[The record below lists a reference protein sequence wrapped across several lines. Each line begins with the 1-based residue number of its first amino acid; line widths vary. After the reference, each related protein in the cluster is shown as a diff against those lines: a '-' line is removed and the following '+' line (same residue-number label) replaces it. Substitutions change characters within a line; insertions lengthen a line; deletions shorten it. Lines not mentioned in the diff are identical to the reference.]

1 LIADSFY
8 KTKDNDNVTSFIR
21 VIVRQRAAVIL
32 FALILL
38 AAGGFTATRLQEE
51 LLPNVSFNTVTVV
64 TADPGASPNTV
75 LKDVTKPIEVAVA
88 GVPGIN
94 TLASTSARNASVV
107 TVQFN
112 YGTDINQAESK
123 ISTAVAG
130 LPFPTG
136 VLAPKVS
143 TVDFSAFPILY
154 LGVNNTNGKAS
165 LQDTYTLVN
174 TQVKPQLE
182 QISGVAAADVG
193 GGANPRVTVTLNPT
207 LMAKYGV
214 TPAQVNQVLQANN
227 VGIPGGNV
235 TNNGVTEPV
244 VTNGALTTL
253 TAIRDLPI
261 TVLATSGAGG
271 ASGQGG
277 SGSYTGGQ
285 SGASNSARGGYASSA
300 GASASSTT
308 RSGQTGSTSAA
319 GRAGAGATVQPRVVY
334 LRDVATVSEGAGDV
348 NVLGNT
354 PGQIAGIVRFNGK
367 PAISITI
374 RKNSDANIVKVADA
388 VQAKITSLEKQ
399 YPQLQISTL
408 YDSSTGIVDSVNGL
422 VRDGLFGALFA
433 ILVIFLF
440 LRTVRTTLVTA
451 VSIPL
456 SIFTALLI
464 LGWQG
469 ITLNIMTISAVAV
482 AIGRVVDDAIVVL
495 ENIYRHVQEGEERFE
510 AVVNGTREVGRAI
523 IGSTVT
529 TIAVFLPIGFVGG
542 IIGQFFQPFAFTVA
556 FALAASLLVALTVI
570 PALGSLFITRKVR
583 VERETVIQRVYTPI
597 LTWALGSSVHT
608 SNYYGRRSKIVLS
621 HRWLTLG
628 IAFLLFVGSL
638 GLAVRIP
645 KGFLPP
651 SNANLAQVS
660 VALPAGASLG
670 RTTAVVARVEQN
682 VLTKAKQPGLKE
694 YESIIGYDSA
704 GALRAGTGSAD
715 NAATMLVVYNSNVDM
730 TQAIK
735 RLSNSLAPY
744 NTGGTSIK
752 GAAVQNGP
760 PTNVDVQVTGANQA
774 EVTTA
779 TQQVLTSLKRVK
791 GLTDLQ
797 SNLQARQP
805 QLQITVNARNAF
817 LHGLTPATAAL
828 AIRGALTGQTAT
840 TVRLQGQNQ
849 DADIYVQVNLNA
861 VNTAAKI
868 KSLTIG
874 TPPVAVG
881 QIASVTSTF
890 GPVSIARQGQ
900 QNIGDVTAGVDP
912 SASSGTVTSNVAKAI
927 KPLTATWAKS
937 NITVG
942 QAGVGQQ
949 LIDGFI
955 NMGIAMLVA
964 IGLVYLI
971 MVVLFRSL
979 LIPFVILF
987 SLPLAVIGAL
997 VGLAVTGKT
1006 LDLSALIGMLM
1017 LIGIVVTNAIVLLD
1031 LVQHKVEAGEEL
1043 HQALIEGGR
1052 TRVRPILMTATATIL
1067 ALVPLAAQTQSSGL
1081 IAGNLAT
1088 VVIGGLLTSTLL
1100 TLVVVPVIYS
1110 LFSGLRRRVTGG
1122 GVTARAPF
1130 VERAGQRGGLSPER
1144 VAFTTES

>member
-1 LIADSFY
+1 M
-8 KTKDNDNVTSFIR
+8 TSFIR

-94 TLASTSARNASVV
+94 TLASTSAQNASVV

-193 GGANPRVTVTLNPT
+193 GGANPRVTVTLSPT

-285 SGASNSARGGYASSA
+285 SG
-300 GASASSTT
+300 ASSTT

-388 VQAKITSLEKQ
+388 VQAKVHDLEKQ

-583 VERETVIQRVYTPI
+583 VERETVIQRVYTPV
-597 LTWALGSSVHT
+597 LTWALA
-608 SNYYGRRSKIVLS
+608 
-621 HRWLTLG
+621 HRAITVGVALV
-628 IAFLLFVGSL
+628 LFVGSL

-704 GALRAGTGSAD
+704 GAQRAGTGSAD

-744 NTGGTSIK
+744 NTGGVSIK

-779 TQQVLTSLKRVK
+779 TQQVLTSLARVK

-849 DADIYVQVNLNA
+849 DADIYVQVDPNA

-881 QIASVTSTF
+881 QIASVTPTF

-912 SASSGTVTSNVAKAI
+912 AASSGTVTSNVAKAI

-1067 ALVPLAAQTQSSGL
+1067 ALVPLAVQTQSSGL

-1122 GVTARAPF
+1122 GAMASAPY
-1130 VERAGQRGGLSPER
+1130 VERAATVRGARTPER

>member
-1 LIADSFY
+1 M
-8 KTKDNDNVTSFIR
+8 TSFIR

-75 LKDVTKPIEVAVA
+75 LKDVTKPVEVAVA

-123 ISTAVAG
+123 ISTAVSG

-154 LGVNNTNGKAS
+154 LGVNNTNGNAS

-193 GGANPRVTVTLNPT
+193 GGANPRVTVTLSPT

-214 TPAQVNQVLQANN
+214 TPAQVSQVLQANN

-244 VTNGALTTL
+244 VTNGTLDTL

-261 TVLATSGAGG
+261 TVLATSGVGG
-271 ASGQGG
+271 ASSQ
-277 SGSYTGGQ
+277 SGASGYTGGQ
-285 SGASNSARGGYASSA
+285 SGASGSARGGYAGSGSGTG
-300 GASASSTT
+300 GASAGSSGGVSGAA
-308 RSGQTGSTSAA
+308 RSGQTGSTSATS
-319 GRAGAGATVQPRVVY
+319 GYSSRAGAAGQPRVVY
-334 LRDVATVSEGAGDV
+334 LRDVAMVSEGAGDV

-374 RKNSDANIVKVADA
+374 RKNSDANIVKVADG

-399 YPQLQISTL
+399 YPQLHISTL
-408 YDSSTGIVDSVNGL
+408 FDSSTGIVDSVSGL

-495 ENIYRHVQEGEERFE
+495 ENIYRHVQEGEERV
-510 AVVNGTREVGRAI
+510 AATINGTREVGRAI

-583 VERETVIQRVYTPI
+583 VERETVIQRVYTPV

-608 SNYYGRRSKIVLS
+608 SNYYGRRSRIVLS
-621 HRWLTLG
+621 HRWLTLVV
-628 IAFLLFVGSL
+628 AFLLFVGSL
-638 GLAVRIP
+638 GLAIRIP

-670 RTTAVVARVEQN
+670 RTTAVVARVERD
-682 VLTKAKQPGLKE
+682 VLKTKQPGLKE

-704 GALRAGTGSAD
+704 GAQRSGSGSAD
-715 NAATMLVVYNSNVDM
+715 NVATMLVVYNSNVDM
-730 TQAIK
+730 TKAIK
-735 RLSNSLAPY
+735 RLNSDLAPY

-760 PTNVDVQVTGANQA
+760 PTNVDVQVTGSNQS

-779 TQQVLTSLKRVK
+779 TQQVLSSLAGVK

-805 QLQITVNARNAF
+805 QLEITVDARKAF

-840 TVRLQGQNQ
+840 TVRLHNQSQ
-849 DADIYVQVNLNA
+849 DADIYVQVDPNA
-861 VNTAAKI
+861 TNTAAKI
-868 KSLTIG
+868 QNLTIG

-881 QIASVTSTF
+881 QIASVTPTF

-912 SASSGTVTSNVAKAI
+912 AASSGTVTGNVSKAI
-927 KPLTATWAKS
+927 KPLTARWAKS
-937 NITVG
+937 DITVG

-1067 ALVPLAAQTQSSGL
+1067 ALVPLAVQTQSSGL

-1110 LFSGLRRRVTGG
+1110 LFMGLRGRVTGG
-1122 GVTARAPF
+1122 GARANAPV
-1130 VERAGQRGGLSPER
+1130 VERAATIRGARTPER

>member
-1 LIADSFY
+1 M
-8 KTKDNDNVTSFIR
+8 TSFIR
-21 VIVRQRAAVIL
+21 VIVRQRVAVIL
-32 FALILL
+32 CALIVL

-75 LKDVTKPIEVAVA
+75 LKDVTKPVEVAVA

-143 TVDFSAFPILY
+143 TVDLSAFPILY

-165 LQDTYTLVN
+165 LQDTYTLIN

-285 SGASNSARGGYASSA
+285 SGASNSARGGYVGSGSGASSA
-300 GASASSTT
+300 GAGASSAT
-308 RSGQTGSTSAA
+308 RSGQTGSTSAVGHA
-319 GRAGAGATVQPRVVY
+319 GSTGQPRVIY

-374 RKNSDANIVKVADA
+374 RKNSDANIVKVAEG
-388 VQAKITSLEKQ
+388 VQAKVHDLEKQ
-399 YPQLQISTL
+399 YPRLQISTL
-408 YDSSTGIVDSVNGL
+408 FDSSTGIVDSVSGL

-495 ENIYRHVQEGEERFE
+495 ENIYRHVQEGEERI
-510 AVVNGTREVGRAI
+510 AATINGTREVGRAI

-556 FALAASLLVALTVI
+556 FALAASLLVALSVI
-570 PALGSLFITRKVR
+570 PALGSLFVTRKVR

-597 LTWALGSSVHT
+597 LTWALA
-608 SNYYGRRSKIVLS
+608 
-621 HRWLTLG
+621 HRAATVVVALV
-628 IAFLLFVGSL
+628 LFVGSL

-645 KGFLPP
+645 KGFLPA

-670 RTTAVVARVEQN
+670 RTTDVVARVERD
-682 VLTKAKQPGLKE
+682 VISRQPGIKNW
-694 YESIIGYDSA
+694 ESIIGYDSA
-704 GALRAGTGSAD
+704 GAQRSGTGSAD
-715 NAATMLVVYNSNVDM
+715 NAATMLVVYTSNTDM
-730 TQAIK
+730 TKAVK
-735 RLSNSLAPY
+735 RLGADLAPY
-744 NTGGTSIK
+744 NTDSTSIK

-760 PTNVDVQVTGANQA
+760 PTNVDVQVTGANQS

-779 TQQVLTSLKRVK
+779 TQQVLTSLARVK

-805 QLQITVNARNAF
+805 QLQITVNAHNAF

-840 TVRLQGQNQ
+840 TVRLHDQSQ
-849 DADIYVQVNLNA
+849 DADIYVQVDPNA

-881 QIASVTSTF
+881 QIASVIPTF

-912 SASSGTVTSNVAKAI
+912 SASSGTVTGNVSKAI
-927 KPLTATWAKS
+927 KPLTARWAKS

-949 LIDGFI
+949 LINGFI

-997 VGLAVTGKT
+997 AGLAVTHKT
-1006 LDLSALIGMLM
+1006 LDLSALIGLLM

-1031 LVQHKVEAGEEL
+1031 LVQHKMEAGAEL

-1110 LFSGLRRRVTGG
+1110 LFTGLRRRVTGG
-1122 GVTARAPF
+1122 GAMATEPTTVRAS
-1130 VERAGQRGGLSPER
+1130 GQRGGRTPER
-1144 VAFTTES
+1144 VAFIVES

>member
-1 LIADSFY
+1 M
-8 KTKDNDNVTSFIR
+8 TSFIR

-75 LKDVTKPIEVAVA
+75 LKDVTKPVEVAVA

-154 LGVNNTNGKAS
+154 LGVNNTDGKAS

-244 VTNGALTTL
+244 VTNGTLDTL

-261 TVLATSGAGG
+261 TVLATSGVGG
-271 ASGQGG
+271 AS
-277 SGSYTGGQ
+277 SQ
-285 SGASNSARGGYASSA
+285 SGASGYTGSQSGASGSARGGYAGNGSGVSSA
-300 GASASSTT
+300 STGASGGSSAST
-308 RSGQTGSTSAA
+308 RSGQTGSTSATS
-319 GRAGAGATVQPRVVY
+319 GYSSRAGAVSQPRVVY
-334 LRDVATVSEGAGDV
+334 LRDVATVSEGAGNV

-367 PAISITI
+367 PAISI
-374 RKNSDANIVKVADA
+374 RKNSDANIVKVADG

-399 YPQLQISTL
+399 YPQIHISTL
-408 YDSSTGIVDSVNGL
+408 FDSSTGIVDSVSGL

-495 ENIYRHVQEGEERFE
+495 ENIYRHVQEGEERI
-510 AVVNGTREVGRAI
+510 AATINGTREVGRAI

-583 VERETVIQRVYTPI
+583 VERETVIQRVYTPV
-597 LTWALGSSVHT
+597 LTWALA
-608 SNYYGRRSKIVLS
+608 
-621 HRWLTLG
+621 HRAITVVVALV
-628 IAFLLFVGSL
+628 LFVGSL
-638 GLAVRIP
+638 GLAAGIP

-670 RTTAVVARVEQN
+670 RTTAVVARVERD
-682 VLTKAKQPGLKE
+682 VLKAKQPGLKE

-704 GALRAGTGSAD
+704 GAQRSGSGSAD

-730 TQAIK
+730 TKAIK
-735 RLSNSLAPY
+735 RLNSDLAPY

-760 PTNVDVQVTGANQA
+760 PTNVDVQVTGSNQS

-779 TQQVLTSLKRVK
+779 TQQVLSSLAGVK

-805 QLQITVNARNAF
+805 QLEITVDARKAF

-840 TVRLQGQNQ
+840 TVRLHNQSQ
-849 DADIYVQVNLNA
+849 DADIYVQVDPNA
-861 VNTAAKI
+861 TNTAAKI
-868 KSLTIG
+868 QNLTIG

-881 QIASVTSTF
+881 QIASVTPTF

-912 SASSGTVTSNVAKAI
+912 AASSGTVTGNVSKAI
-927 KPLTATWAKS
+927 KPLTARWAKS
-937 NITVG
+937 DITVG

-1031 LVQHKVEAGEEL
+1031 LVQHKLEAGAEL

-1067 ALVPLAAQTQSSGL
+1067 ALVPLAIQNQSSGL

-1110 LFSGLRRRVTGG
+1110 LFMGLRGRVTGG
-1122 GVTARAPF
+1122 GALAFEPAAVRAS
-1130 VERAGQRGGLSPER
+1130 GQRGSLTPDR
-1144 VAFTTES
+1144 VAFTMES

>member
-1 LIADSFY
+1 MASI
-8 KTKDNDNVTSFIR
+8 IR

-75 LKDVTKPIEVAVA
+75 LKDVTKPVEVAVA

-123 ISTAVAG
+123 ISTAVSG

-154 LGVNNTNGKAS
+154 LGVNNTSGNAS

-193 GGANPRVTVTLNPT
+193 GGANPRVTVTLSPT

-214 TPAQVNQVLQANN
+214 TPAQVSQVLQANN

-244 VTNGALTTL
+244 VTNGMLDTL

-261 TVLATSGAGG
+261 TVLATSGVGG
-271 ASGQGG
+271 AS
-277 SGSYTGGQ
+277 SQ
-285 SGASNSARGGYASSA
+285 SGASGYTGSQSGASGSARGGYAGSGSGTG
-300 GASASSTT
+300 GASAGSSGGVSGAA
-308 RSGQTGSTSAA
+308 RSGQTGSTSATR
-319 GRAGAGATVQPRVVY
+319 GYSSRAGAAGQPRVVY
-334 LRDVATVSEGAGDV
+334 LRDVAMVSEGAGDV

-374 RKNSDANIVKVADA
+374 RKNSDANIVKVADG

-399 YPQLQISTL
+399 YPQIHISTL
-408 YDSSTGIVDSVNGL
+408 FDSSTGIVDSVSGL

-495 ENIYRHVQEGEERFE
+495 ENIYRHVQEGEERI
-510 AVVNGTREVGRAI
+510 AATINGTREVGRAI

-570 PALGSLFITRKVR
+570 PALGSLFITRKAR

-608 SNYYGRRSKIVLS
+608 SNYYGRRSRIVLS
-621 HRWLTLG
+621 HRWLTLVV
-628 IAFLLFVGSL
+628 AFLLFVGSL
-638 GLAVRIP
+638 GLAIRIP

-660 VALPAGASLG
+660 VALPAGSSLG
-670 RTTAVVARVEQN
+670 RTTDVVARVEQN

-704 GALRAGTGSAD
+704 GAQRSGSGSAD
-715 NAATMLVVYNSNVDM
+715 NAATMLVVYTSNTDM
-730 TQAIK
+730 TQAVK
-735 RLSNSLAPY
+735 RLGADLAPF

-760 PTNVDVQVTGANQA
+760 PTNVDVQVTGANQS

-779 TQQVLTSLKRVK
+779 TQQVLTSLAGVK

-805 QLQITVNARNAF
+805 QLQITVDARKAF

-840 TVRLQGQNQ
+840 TVRLHDQSQ
-849 DADIYVQVNLNA
+849 DADIYVQVDPNA
-861 VNTAAKI
+861 TNTAAKI

-881 QIASVTSTF
+881 QIASVTPTF

-912 SASSGTVTSNVAKAI
+912 AASSGTVTGNVSKAI
-927 KPLTATWAKS
+927 KPLTARWAKS
-937 NITVG
+937 DITVG

-1031 LVQHKVEAGEEL
+1031 LVQHKLEAGAEL

-1067 ALVPLAAQTQSSGL
+1067 ALVPLAIQNQSSGL

-1110 LFSGLRRRVTGG
+1110 LFTGLRRRVTGG
-1122 GVTARAPF
+1122 GVTTTEPSAVRAS
-1130 VERAGQRGGLSPER
+1130 GQRGGLSPER

>member
-1 LIADSFY
+1 M
-8 KTKDNDNVTSFIR
+8 TSFIR

-94 TLASTSARNASVV
+94 TLASTSAQNASVV

-193 GGANPRVTVTLNPT
+193 GGANPRVTVTLSPT
-207 LMAKYGV
+207 LMVKYGV

-244 VTNGALTTL
+244 VTNGTIDTL

-261 TVLATSGAGG
+261 TVLAASGASG

-348 NVLGNT
+348 NVPGNT

-399 YPQLQISTL
+399 YPQLQTSTL

-583 VERETVIQRVYTPI
+583 VERETVIQRVYTPV
-597 LTWALGSSVHT
+597 LTWALA
-608 SNYYGRRSKIVLS
+608 
-621 HRWLTLG
+621 HRAITVGVALV
-628 IAFLLFVGSL
+628 LFVGSL

-704 GALRAGTGSAD
+704 GAQRAGTGSAD

-744 NTGGTSIK
+744 NTGGVSIK

-779 TQQVLTSLKRVK
+779 TQQVLTSLARVK

-849 DADIYVQVNLNA
+849 DADIYVQVDPNA

-881 QIASVTSTF
+881 QIASVTPTF

-912 SASSGTVTSNVAKAI
+912 AASSGTVTSNVAKAI

-1031 LVQHKVEAGEEL
+1031 LVQHKLEAGEEL

-1067 ALVPLAAQTQSSGL
+1067 ALVPLAVQTQSSGL

-1122 GVTARAPF
+1122 GVTTNAPF
-1130 VERAGQRGGLSPER
+1130 VERAATVRGARTPER

>member
-1 LIADSFY
+1 M
-8 KTKDNDNVTSFIR
+8 TSFIR
-21 VIVRQRAAVIL
+21 VIVRQRGAVIL

-75 LKDVTKPIEVAVA
+75 LKDVTKPVEVAVA

-193 GGANPRVTVTLNPT
+193 GGANPRVTVTLSPT

-285 SGASNSARGGYASSA
+285 SG
-300 GASASSTT
+300 ASSTT

-388 VQAKITSLEKQ
+388 VQAKVHDLEKQ

-583 VERETVIQRVYTPI
+583 VERETVIQRVYTPV
-597 LTWALGSSVHT
+597 LTWALA
-608 SNYYGRRSKIVLS
+608 
-621 HRWLTLG
+621 HRAITVGVALV
-628 IAFLLFVGSL
+628 LFVGSL

-704 GALRAGTGSAD
+704 GAQRAGTGSAD

-744 NTGGTSIK
+744 NTGGVSIK

-779 TQQVLTSLKRVK
+779 TQQVLTSLARVK

-849 DADIYVQVNLNA
+849 DADIYVQVDPNA

-881 QIASVTSTF
+881 QIASVTPTF

-912 SASSGTVTSNVAKAI
+912 AASSGTVTSNVAKAI

-1067 ALVPLAAQTQSSGL
+1067 ALVPLAVQTQSSGL

-1122 GVTARAPF
+1122 GAMASAPY
-1130 VERAGQRGGLSPER
+1130 VERAATVRGARTPER

>member
-1 LIADSFY
+1 M
-8 KTKDNDNVTSFIR
+8 TSFIR

-75 LKDVTKPIEVAVA
+75 LKDVTKPVEVAVA

-154 LGVNNTNGKAS
+154 LGVNNTDGKAS

-244 VTNGALTTL
+244 VTNGTLDTL

-261 TVLATSGAGG
+261 TVLATSGVGG
-271 ASGQGG
+271 AS
-277 SGSYTGGQ
+277 SQ
-285 SGASNSARGGYASSA
+285 SGASGYTGSQSGASGSARGGYAGNGSGVSSA
-300 GASASSTT
+300 STGASGGSSAST
-308 RSGQTGSTSAA
+308 RSGQTGSTSATS
-319 GRAGAGATVQPRVVY
+319 GYSSRAGAVSQPRVVY
-334 LRDVATVSEGAGDV
+334 LRDVATVSEGAGNV

-374 RKNSDANIVKVADA
+374 RKNSDANIVKVADG

-399 YPQLQISTL
+399 YPQIHISTL
-408 YDSSTGIVDSVNGL
+408 FDSSTGIVDSVSGL

-495 ENIYRHVQEGEERFE
+495 ENIYRHVQEGEERV
-510 AVVNGTREVGRAI
+510 AATINGTREVGRAI

-583 VERETVIQRVYTPI
+583 VERETVIQRVYTPV

-608 SNYYGRRSKIVLS
+608 SNYYGRRSRIVLS
-621 HRWLTLG
+621 HRWLTLVV
-628 IAFLLFVGSL
+628 AFLLFVGSL
-638 GLAVRIP
+638 GLAIRIP

-670 RTTAVVARVEQN
+670 RTTAVVARVERD
-682 VLTKAKQPGLKE
+682 VLKTKQPGLKE

-704 GALRAGTGSAD
+704 GAQRSGSGSAD
-715 NAATMLVVYNSNVDM
+715 NVATMLVVYNSNVDM
-730 TQAIK
+730 TKAIK
-735 RLSNSLAPY
+735 RLNSDLAPY

-760 PTNVDVQVTGANQA
+760 PTNVDVQVTGSNQS

-779 TQQVLTSLKRVK
+779 TQQVLSSLAGVK

-805 QLQITVNARNAF
+805 QLEITVDARKAF

-840 TVRLQGQNQ
+840 TVRLHNQSQ
-849 DADIYVQVNLNA
+849 DADIYVQVDPNA
-861 VNTAAKI
+861 TNTAAKI
-868 KSLTIG
+868 QNLTIG

-881 QIASVTSTF
+881 QIASVTPTF

-912 SASSGTVTSNVAKAI
+912 AASSGTVTGNVSKAI
-927 KPLTATWAKS
+927 KPLTARWAKS
-937 NITVG
+937 DITVG

-1067 ALVPLAAQTQSSGL
+1067 ALVPLAVQTQSSGL

-1110 LFSGLRRRVTGG
+1110 LFMGLRGRVTGG
-1122 GVTARAPF
+1122 GARANAPV
-1130 VERAGQRGGLSPER
+1130 VERAATIRGARTPER

>member
-1 LIADSFY
+1 M
-8 KTKDNDNVTSFIR
+8 TSFIR

-75 LKDVTKPIEVAVA
+75 LKDVTKPVEVAVA

-123 ISTAVAG
+123 ISTAVSG

-193 GGANPRVTVTLNPT
+193 GGANPRVTVTLSPT

-214 TPAQVNQVLQANN
+214 TPAQVSQVLQANN

-244 VTNGALTTL
+244 VTNGSLDTL

-261 TVLATSGAGG
+261 TVLAASGVGGTSSQSG
-271 ASGQGG
+271 ASG
-277 SGSYTGGQ
+277 YTGGQ
-285 SGASNSARGGYASSA
+285 SDASGSARGGYAGSGSGTG
-300 GASASSTT
+300 GASAGSSGGVSGAA
-308 RSGQTGSTSAA
+308 RSGQTGSTSATR
-319 GRAGAGATVQPRVVY
+319 GYSSRAGAAGQPRVVY

-374 RKNSDANIVKVADA
+374 RKNSDANIVKVADG

-399 YPQLQISTL
+399 YPQIHISTL
-408 YDSSTGIVDSVNGL
+408 FDSSTGIVDSVSGL

-495 ENIYRHVQEGEERFE
+495 ENIYRHVQEGEERV
-510 AVVNGTREVGRAI
+510 AATINGTREVGRAI

-529 TIAVFLPIGFVGG
+529 TIAVFLPIGFVSG
-542 IIGQFFQPFAFTVA
+542 IIGQFFQPFACTVA

-608 SNYYGRRSKIVLS
+608 SNYYGRRSRIVLS
-621 HRWLTLG
+621 HRWLTLV

-638 GLAVRIP
+638 GLAAGIP

-670 RTTAVVARVEQN
+670 RTTDVVARVERD
-682 VLTKAKQPGLKE
+682 VLKTKQPGLKE

-704 GALRAGTGSAD
+704 GAQRSGSGSAD

-730 TQAIK
+730 TKAIK
-735 RLSNSLAPY
+735 RLNSDLAPY

-760 PTNVDVQVTGANQA
+760 PTNVDVQVTGSNQS

-779 TQQVLTSLKRVK
+779 TQQVLSSLAGVK

-805 QLQITVNARNAF
+805 QLEITVDARKAF

-840 TVRLQGQNQ
+840 TVRLHNQSQ
-849 DADIYVQVNLNA
+849 DADIYVQVDPNA
-861 VNTAAKI
+861 TNTAAKI

-881 QIASVTSTF
+881 QIASVTPTF

-912 SASSGTVTSNVAKAI
+912 AASSGTVTSNVAKAI

-1067 ALVPLAAQTQSSGL
+1067 ALVPLAVQTQSSGL

-1110 LFSGLRRRVTGG
+1110 LFTGLRRRVTGG
-1122 GVTARAPF
+1122 GVTANAPV
-1130 VERAGQRGGLSPER
+1130 VERATTCGSLSSDR

>member
-1 LIADSFY
+1 M
-8 KTKDNDNVTSFIR
+8 TSFIR
-21 VIVRQRAAVIL
+21 VIVRQRGAVIL

-75 LKDVTKPIEVAVA
+75 LKDVTKPVEVAVA

-253 TAIRDLPI
+253 TAIRNLPI
-261 TVLATSGAGG
+261 TVLATSG

-277 SGSYTGGQ
+277 SGSYTSGQ
-285 SGASNSARGGYASSA
+285 SGASNSTRGGYAGSGSGVSSA
-300 GASASSTT
+300 GASSAT

-319 GRAGAGATVQPRVVY
+319 GRTGATVQPRVVY

-388 VQAKITSLEKQ
+388 VQAKVHDLEKQ

-408 YDSSTGIVDSVNGL
+408 YDSSTGIVDSVSGL

-495 ENIYRHVQEGEERFE
+495 ENIYRHVQEGEDRFD

-597 LTWALGSSVHT
+597 LTWALAHRAIT
-608 SNYYGRRSKIVLS
+608 IVVALV
-621 HRWLTLG
+621 
-628 IAFLLFVGSL
+628 LFVGSL
-638 GLAVRIP
+638 GLAAGIP

-670 RTTAVVARVEQN
+670 RTTAVVARVEQS

-704 GALRAGTGSAD
+704 GAQRAGTGSAD

-744 NTGGTSIK
+744 NTGGVSIK

-779 TQQVLTSLKRVK
+779 TQQVLTSLERVK

-849 DADIYVQVNLNA
+849 DADIYVQVDPNA

-881 QIASVTSTF
+881 QIASVTPTF

-912 SASSGTVTSNVAKAI
+912 AASSGTVTSNVAKAI
-927 KPLTATWAKS
+927 KPLTATWSKS

-1031 LVQHKVEAGEEL
+1031 LVQHKVEAGAEL

-1110 LFSGLRRRVTGG
+1110 LFMGLRRRVTGG
-1122 GVTARAPF
+1122 AMASAPF
-1130 VERAGQRGGLSPER
+1130 VARATTTRGGLSSDR
-1144 VAFTTES
+1144 VAFTRES

>member
-1 LIADSFY
+1 
-8 KTKDNDNVTSFIR
+8 VTSFIR

-75 LKDVTKPIEVAVA
+75 LKDVTKPVEVAVA

-253 TAIRDLPI
+253 TAIRNLPI
-261 TVLATSGAGG
+261 TVLATSGASG

-285 SGASNSARGGYASSA
+285 SGASNSTRGGYAGSGSGASSA
-300 GASASSTT
+300 GASSAT

-319 GRAGAGATVQPRVVY
+319 GRTGATVQPRVVY
-334 LRDVATVSEGAGDV
+334 LRDVATVSEGAGDIT
-348 NVLGNT
+348 VLGNT

-388 VQAKITSLEKQ
+388 VQAKVHDLEKQ

-495 ENIYRHVQEGEERFE
+495 ENIYRHVQEGEERFD

-597 LTWALGSSVHT
+597 LTWALAHRAIT
-608 SNYYGRRSKIVLS
+608 IVVALV
-621 HRWLTLG
+621 
-628 IAFLLFVGSL
+628 LFVGSL
-638 GLAVRIP
+638 GLAAGIP

-670 RTTAVVARVEQN
+670 RTTDVVARVEQN
-682 VLTKAKQPGLKE
+682 VLKVKQPGLKE

-704 GALRAGTGSAD
+704 GAQRSGSGSAD

-730 TQAIK
+730 TKAIK
-735 RLSNSLAPY
+735 RLNSDLAPY

-779 TQQVLTSLKRVK
+779 TQQVLTSLERVK

-849 DADIYVQVNLNA
+849 DADIYVQVDPNA

-881 QIASVTSTF
+881 QIASVTPTF

-912 SASSGTVTSNVAKAI
+912 AASSGTVTSNVAKAI

-1067 ALVPLAAQTQSSGL
+1067 ALVPLAVQTQSSGL

-1110 LFSGLRRRVTGG
+1110 LFTGLRRRVTGG
-1122 GVTARAPF
+1122 VTATEPSAVR
-1130 VERAGQRGGLSPER
+1130 VTGQRGGRSPER

>member
-1 LIADSFY
+1 
-8 KTKDNDNVTSFIR
+8 VTSFIR
-21 VIVRQRAAVIL
+21 VIVRQRVAVIL
-32 FALILL
+32 CALIVL

-75 LKDVTKPIEVAVA
+75 LKDVTKPVEVAVA

-143 TVDFSAFPILY
+143 TVDLSAFPILY

-165 LQDTYTLVN
+165 LQDTYTLIN

-285 SGASNSARGGYASSA
+285 SGASNSARGGYVGSGSGASSA
-300 GASASSTT
+300 GAGASSAT
-308 RSGQTGSTSAA
+308 RSGQTGSTSAVGHA
-319 GRAGAGATVQPRVVY
+319 GSTGQPRVIY

-374 RKNSDANIVKVADA
+374 RKNSDANIVKVAEG
-388 VQAKITSLEKQ
+388 VQAKVHDLEKQ
-399 YPQLQISTL
+399 YPRLQISTL
-408 YDSSTGIVDSVNGL
+408 FDSSTGIVDSVSGL

-495 ENIYRHVQEGEERFE
+495 ENIYRHVQEGEERI
-510 AVVNGTREVGRAI
+510 AATINGTREVGRAI

-556 FALAASLLVALTVI
+556 FALAASLLVALSVI
-570 PALGSLFITRKVR
+570 PALGSLFVTRKVR

-597 LTWALGSSVHT
+597 LTWALA
-608 SNYYGRRSKIVLS
+608 
-621 HRWLTLG
+621 HRAATVVVALV
-628 IAFLLFVGSL
+628 LFVGSL

-645 KGFLPP
+645 KGFLPA

-670 RTTAVVARVEQN
+670 RTTDVVARVERD
-682 VLTKAKQPGLKE
+682 VISRQPGIKNW
-694 YESIIGYDSA
+694 ESIIGYDSA
-704 GALRAGTGSAD
+704 GAQRSGTGSAD
-715 NAATMLVVYNSNVDM
+715 NAATMLVVYTSNTDM
-730 TQAIK
+730 TKAVK
-735 RLSNSLAPY
+735 RLGADLAPY
-744 NTGGTSIK
+744 NTDSTSIK

-760 PTNVDVQVTGANQA
+760 PTNVDVQVTGANQS

-779 TQQVLTSLKRVK
+779 TQQVLTSLARVK

-805 QLQITVNARNAF
+805 QLQITVNAHNAF

-840 TVRLQGQNQ
+840 TVRLHDQSQ
-849 DADIYVQVNLNA
+849 DADIYVQVDPNA

-881 QIASVTSTF
+881 QIASVIPTF

-912 SASSGTVTSNVAKAI
+912 SASSGTVTGNVSKAI
-927 KPLTATWAKS
+927 KPLTARWAKS

-949 LIDGFI
+949 LINGFI

-997 VGLAVTGKT
+997 AGLAVTHKT
-1006 LDLSALIGMLM
+1006 LDLSALIGLLM

-1031 LVQHKVEAGEEL
+1031 LVQHKMEAGAEL

-1110 LFSGLRRRVTGG
+1110 LFTGLRRRVTGG
-1122 GVTARAPF
+1122 GAMATEPTTVRAS
-1130 VERAGQRGGLSPER
+1130 GQRGSRTPER
-1144 VAFTTES
+1144 VAFIVES

>member
-1 LIADSFY
+1 M
-8 KTKDNDNVTSFIR
+8 TSFIR

-75 LKDVTKPIEVAVA
+75 LKDVTKPVEVAVA

-94 TLASTSARNASVV
+94 TLASTSAQNASVV

-123 ISTAVAG
+123 ISTAVSG

-154 LGVNNTNGKAS
+154 LGVSNTNGKAS

-193 GGANPRVTVTLNPT
+193 DGANPRVTVTLNPT

-261 TVLATSGAGG
+261 TVLPANGAGG
-271 ASGQGG
+271 ASGQSG
-277 SGSYTGGQ
+277 SGSYTGAQGT
-285 SGASNSARGGYASSA
+285 SGAPRGGYAGSGS
-300 GASASSTT
+300 GASSTGGSVSSVT
-308 RSGQTGSTSAA
+308 GSGQTGSTSAA
-319 GRAGAGATVQPRVVY
+319 GRTGATGQPRVVY

-374 RKNSDANIVKVADA
+374 RKNSDANIVKVADG
-388 VQAKITSLEKQ
+388 VQAKVHDLEKQ

-408 YDSSTGIVDSVNGL
+408 YDSSTGIVDSVSGL

-495 ENIYRHVQEGEERFE
+495 ENIYRHVQEGEERFA

-583 VERETVIQRVYTPI
+583 VERETVIQRVYTPV
-597 LTWALGSSVHT
+597 LTWALA
-608 SNYYGRRSKIVLS
+608 
-621 HRWLTLG
+621 HRAITVVVALV
-628 IAFLLFVGSL
+628 LFVGSL
-638 GLAVRIP
+638 GLAAGIP
-645 KGFLPP
+645 KGFLPA

-670 RTTAVVARVEQN
+670 RTTDVVARVERA
-682 VLTKAKQPGLKE
+682 VISRQPGIKNW
-694 YESIIGYDSA
+694 ESIIGYDSA
-704 GALRAGTGSAD
+704 GAQRSGTGSAD
-715 NAATMLVVYNSNVDM
+715 NAATMLVVYTSNTDM
-730 TQAIK
+730 TKAVK
-735 RLSNSLAPY
+735 RLSADLAPY

-760 PTNVDVQVTGANQA
+760 PTNVDVQVTGANQS

-779 TQQVLTSLKRVK
+779 TQQVLSSLARVK

-840 TVRLQGQNQ
+840 TIRLQGQNQ
-849 DADIYVQVNLNA
+849 DADIYVQVDPNTT
-861 VNTAAKI
+861 NTAAKI

-881 QIASVTSTF
+881 KIASVIPTF

-912 SASSGTVTSNVAKAI
+912 AASSGTVTGNVAKAI

-1067 ALVPLAAQTQSSGL
+1067 ALVPLAVQTQSSGL

-1110 LFSGLRRRVTGG
+1110 LFTGLRRRVTGG
-1122 GVTARAPF
+1122 SAMASAPY
-1130 VERAGQRGGLSPER
+1130 VERTATVRARTPER

>member
-1 LIADSFY
+1 M
-8 KTKDNDNVTSFIR
+8 TSFIR
-21 VIVRQRAAVIL
+21 VIVRQRVAVIL
-32 FALILL
+32 CALIVL

-75 LKDVTKPIEVAVA
+75 LKDVTKPVEVAVA

-143 TVDFSAFPILY
+143 TVDLSAFPILY

-165 LQDTYTLVN
+165 LQDTYTLIN

-285 SGASNSARGGYASSA
+285 SGASNSARGGYVGSGSGASSA
-300 GASASSTT
+300 GAGASSAT
-308 RSGQTGSTSAA
+308 RSGQTGSTSAVGHA
-319 GRAGAGATVQPRVVY
+319 GSTGQPRVIY

-374 RKNSDANIVKVADA
+374 RKNSDANIVKVAEG
-388 VQAKITSLEKQ
+388 VQAKVHDLEKQ
-399 YPQLQISTL
+399 YPRLQISTL
-408 YDSSTGIVDSVNGL
+408 FDSSTGIVDSVSGL

-495 ENIYRHVQEGEERFE
+495 ENIYRHVQEGEERI
-510 AVVNGTREVGRAI
+510 AATINGTREVGRAI

-556 FALAASLLVALTVI
+556 FALAASLLVALSVI
-570 PALGSLFITRKVR
+570 PALGSLFVTRKVR

-597 LTWALGSSVHT
+597 LTWALA
-608 SNYYGRRSKIVLS
+608 
-621 HRWLTLG
+621 HRAATVVVALV
-628 IAFLLFVGSL
+628 LFVGSL

-645 KGFLPP
+645 KGFLPA

-670 RTTAVVARVEQN
+670 RTTDVVARVERD
-682 VLTKAKQPGLKE
+682 VISRQPGIKNW
-694 YESIIGYDSA
+694 ESIIGYDSA
-704 GALRAGTGSAD
+704 GAQRSGTGSAD
-715 NAATMLVVYNSNVDM
+715 NAATMLVVYTSNTDM
-730 TQAIK
+730 TKAVK
-735 RLSNSLAPY
+735 RLGADLAPY
-744 NTGGTSIK
+744 NTDSTSIK

-760 PTNVDVQVTGANQA
+760 PTNVDVQVTGANQS

-779 TQQVLTSLKRVK
+779 TQQVLTSLARVK

-805 QLQITVNARNAF
+805 QLQITVNAHNAF

-840 TVRLQGQNQ
+840 TVRLHDQSQ
-849 DADIYVQVNLNA
+849 DADIYVQVDPNA

-881 QIASVTSTF
+881 QIASVIPTF

-912 SASSGTVTSNVAKAI
+912 SASSGTVTGNVSKAI
-927 KPLTATWAKS
+927 KPLTARWAKS

-949 LIDGFI
+949 LINGFI

-997 VGLAVTGKT
+997 AGLAVTHKT
-1006 LDLSALIGMLM
+1006 LDLSALIGLLM

-1031 LVQHKVEAGEEL
+1031 LVQHKMEAGAEL

-1110 LFSGLRRRVTGG
+1110 LFTGLRRRVTGG
-1122 GVTARAPF
+1122 GAMATEPTTVRAS
-1130 VERAGQRGGLSPER
+1130 GQRGSRTPER
-1144 VAFTTES
+1144 VAFIVES

>member
-1 LIADSFY
+1 
-8 KTKDNDNVTSFIR
+8 VTSVIR
-21 VIVRQRAAVIL
+21 TIVRQRAAVIL
-32 FALILL
+32 FAIILL

-51 LLPNVSFNTVTVV
+51 LLPNVSFNTVTIV
-64 TADPGASPNTV
+64 TAEPGASPGTV
-75 LKDVTKPIEVAVA
+75 LNDVTKPIEVAVA

-94 TLASTSARNASVV
+94 TLASTSAQNASVV

-112 YGTDINQAESK
+112 YGTDINGAESK
-123 ISTAVAG
+123 ISTAVSG
-130 LPFPTG
+130 LPLPNG
-136 VLAPKVS
+136 AQAPKVS

-154 LGVNNTNGKAS
+154 LGVNNKDSKAS

-174 TQVKPQLE
+174 GQVKPQLD
-182 QISGVAAADVG
+182 QLSGVAAADIG
-193 GGANPRVTVTLNPT
+193 GGANPRVSVTLDPRK
-207 LMAKYGV
+207 MARYGV
-214 TPAQVNQVLQANN
+214 TPAQVSAVLQANN

-235 TNNGVTEPV
+235 TAGGVTEPV
-244 VTNGALTTL
+244 VTTGRLSTIAQI
-253 TAIRDLPI
+253 ADLPI
-261 TVLATSGAGG
+261 TVQAPAGQAGATGATG
-271 ASGQGG
+271 ATGAAA
-277 SGSYTGGQ
+277 SYPGGQ
-285 SGASNSARGGYASSA
+285 SGGSSGGQGGYGGGSSGGAGSA
-300 GASASSTT
+300 GNQGAAG
-308 RSGQTGSTSAA
+308 GQGNPASTSRGNASGA
-319 GRAGAGATVQPRVVY
+319 SGAGAGATSRAGAAPRVV
-334 LRDVATVSEGAGDV
+334 LLKDVATVKPSGGDV
-348 NVLGNT
+348 NVLGAT

-388 VQAKITSLEKQ
+388 VQSKVRDLEKQ

-408 YDSSTGIVDSVNGL
+408 YDSSTSIVDSVDGL

-456 SIFTALLI
+456 SIFTALII
-464 LGWQG
+464 LGTQG
-469 ITLNIMTISAVAV
+469 ITLNLMTISAVAV

-495 ENIYRHVQEGEERFE
+495 ENIYRHVQEGEERVD

-523 IGSTVT
+523 IGSTIT

-570 PALGSLFITRKVR
+570 PALGSLFITRKSR
-583 VERETVIQRVYTPI
+583 PERETTIQRVYTPVLI
-597 LTWALGSSVHT
+597 WALA
-608 SNYYGRRSKIVLS
+608 
-621 HRWLTLG
+621 HRAITVVVALV
-628 IAFLLFVGSL
+628 LFVGSL
-638 GLAVRIP
+638 VLAIPLP

-651 SNANLAQVS
+651 SNSNLSQVS
-660 VALPAGASLG
+660 VTLPAGASLG
-670 RTTAVVARVEQN
+670 RTTAVVARVERE
-682 VLTKAKQPGLKE
+682 VLAVQPGIKE
-694 YESIIGYDSA
+694 YESVIGYDSA
-704 GALRAGTGSAD
+704 GAQRSGSGSAS
-715 NAATMLVVYNSNVDM
+715 NVATLLVVYDGATNMTNAVD
-730 TQAIK
+730 
-735 RLSNSLAPY
+735 RLSNSLTPY
-744 NTGGTSIK
+744 QTGGVSIK
-752 GAAVQNGP
+752 ASTVQNGP
-760 PTNVDVQVTGANQA
+760 PSNVDVQVTGSDAA
-774 EVTTA
+774 GVTAA
-779 TQQVLTSLKRVK
+779 TGEALNALKRVK

-805 QLQITVNARNAF
+805 QLQILVDPRKAF

-840 TVRLQGQNQ
+840 TVRLQGQSQ
-849 DADIYVQVNLNA
+849 DADIYVQVDPNS

-868 KSLTIG
+868 ERLTIG
-874 TPPVAVG
+874 TPPTTVG
-881 QIASVTSTF
+881 AIASVKPAL
-890 GPVSIARQGQ
+890 GPVSIARQAQ
-900 QNIGDVTAGVDP
+900 QNIGDVTAGIG
-912 SASSGTVTSNVAKAI
+912 SSYSSGAVTGNVTKAI
-927 KPLTATWAKS
+927 KPLTTKWAS
-937 NITVG
+937 RNITVG
-942 QAGVGQQ
+942 QGGVGQQ
-949 LIDGFI
+949 LIEGFV

-997 VGLAVTGKT
+997 VGLFVTGRT

-1031 LVQHKVEAGEEL
+1031 LVQHKIEAGEDL
-1043 HQALIEGGR
+1043 HTALVEGGR

-1067 ALVPLAAQTQSSGL
+1067 ALVPLAVQTKSSGI

-1100 TLVVVPVIYS
+1100 TLVVIPVIYS
-1110 LFSGLRRRVTGG
+1110 LLGGLRRASG
-1122 GVTARAPF
+1122 GVGTALPAAGHAASP
-1130 VERAGQRGGLSPER
+1130 RAGNLTPER
-1144 VAFTTES
+1144 VAFRTEP

>member
-1 LIADSFY
+1 M
-8 KTKDNDNVTSFIR
+8 TSFIR

-94 TLASTSARNASVV
+94 TLASTSAQNASVV

-193 GGANPRVTVTLNPT
+193 GGANPRVTVTLSPT

-285 SGASNSARGGYASSA
+285 SG
-300 GASASSTT
+300 ASSTT

-388 VQAKITSLEKQ
+388 VQAKVHDLEKQ

-583 VERETVIQRVYTPI
+583 VERETVIQRVYTPV
-597 LTWALGSSVHT
+597 LTWALA
-608 SNYYGRRSKIVLS
+608 
-621 HRWLTLG
+621 HRAITVGVALV
-628 IAFLLFVGSL
+628 LFVGSL

-704 GALRAGTGSAD
+704 GAQRAGTGSAD

-744 NTGGTSIK
+744 NTGGVSIK

-779 TQQVLTSLKRVK
+779 TQQVLTSLARVK

-849 DADIYVQVNLNA
+849 DADIYVQVDPNA

-881 QIASVTSTF
+881 QIASVTPTF

-912 SASSGTVTSNVAKAI
+912 AASSGTVTSNVAKAI

-1031 LVQHKVEAGEEL
+1031 LVQHKVEVGEEL

-1067 ALVPLAAQTQSSGL
+1067 ALVPLAVQTQSSGL

-1122 GVTARAPF
+1122 GAMASAPY
-1130 VERAGQRGGLSPER
+1130 VERAATVRGARTPER

>member
-1 LIADSFY
+1 
-8 KTKDNDNVTSFIR
+8 VTSFIR

-94 TLASTSARNASVV
+94 TLASTSAQNASVV

-193 GGANPRVTVTLNPT
+193 GGANPRVTVTLSPT

-285 SGASNSARGGYASSA
+285 SG
-300 GASASSTT
+300 ASSTT

-388 VQAKITSLEKQ
+388 VQAKVHDLEKQ

-583 VERETVIQRVYTPI
+583 VERETVIQRVYTPV
-597 LTWALGSSVHT
+597 LTWALA
-608 SNYYGRRSKIVLS
+608 
-621 HRWLTLG
+621 HRAITVGVALV
-628 IAFLLFVGSL
+628 LFVGSL

-704 GALRAGTGSAD
+704 GAQRAGTGSAD

-744 NTGGTSIK
+744 NTGGVSIK

-779 TQQVLTSLKRVK
+779 TQQVLTSLARVK

-849 DADIYVQVNLNA
+849 DADIYVQVDPNA

-881 QIASVTSTF
+881 QIASVTPTF

-912 SASSGTVTSNVAKAI
+912 AASSGTVTSNVAKAI

-1031 LVQHKVEAGEEL
+1031 LVQHKVEVGEEL

-1067 ALVPLAAQTQSSGL
+1067 ALVPLAVQTQSSGL

-1122 GVTARAPF
+1122 GAMASAPY
-1130 VERAGQRGGLSPER
+1130 VERAATVRGARTPER

>member
-1 LIADSFY
+1 M
-8 KTKDNDNVTSFIR
+8 TSFIR

-94 TLASTSARNASVV
+94 TLASTSAQNASVV

-154 LGVNNTNGKAS
+154 LGVNNTDGKAS

-285 SGASNSARGGYASSA
+285 SGAS
-300 GASASSTT
+300 STT

-388 VQAKITSLEKQ
+388 VQAKVHDLEKQ

-583 VERETVIQRVYTPI
+583 VERETVIQRVYTPV
-597 LTWALGSSVHT
+597 LTWALA
-608 SNYYGRRSKIVLS
+608 
-621 HRWLTLG
+621 HRAITVGVALV
-628 IAFLLFVGSL
+628 LFVGSL

-704 GALRAGTGSAD
+704 GAQRAGTGSAD

-744 NTGGTSIK
+744 NTGGVSIK

-779 TQQVLTSLKRVK
+779 TQQVLTSLARVK

-849 DADIYVQVNLNA
+849 DADIYVQVDPNA

-881 QIASVTSTF
+881 QIASVTPTF

-912 SASSGTVTSNVAKAI
+912 AASSGTVTSNVAKAI

-1067 ALVPLAAQTQSSGL
+1067 ALVPLAVQTQSSGL

-1122 GVTARAPF
+1122 GAMASAPY
-1130 VERAGQRGGLSPER
+1130 VERAATVRGARTPER

>member
-1 LIADSFY
+1 MI
-8 KTKDNDNVTSFIR
+8 SFIR

-75 LKDVTKPIEVAVA
+75 LKDVTKPVEVAVA

-154 LGVNNTNGKAS
+154 LGVNNTDGKAS

-244 VTNGALTTL
+244 VTNGTLDTL

-261 TVLATSGAGG
+261 TVLATSGVGG
-271 ASGQGG
+271 AS
-277 SGSYTGGQ
+277 SQ
-285 SGASNSARGGYASSA
+285 SGASGYTGSQSGASGSARGGYAGNGSGVSSA
-300 GASASSTT
+300 STGASGGSSAST
-308 RSGQTGSTSAA
+308 RSGQTGSTSATS
-319 GRAGAGATVQPRVVY
+319 GYSSRAGAVSQPRVVY
-334 LRDVATVSEGAGDV
+334 LRDVATVSEGAGNV

-374 RKNSDANIVKVADA
+374 RKNSDANIVKVADG

-399 YPQLQISTL
+399 YPQIHISTL
-408 YDSSTGIVDSVNGL
+408 FDSSTGIVDSVSGL

-495 ENIYRHVQEGEERFE
+495 ENIYRHVQEGEERI
-510 AVVNGTREVGRAI
+510 AATINGTREVGRAI

-583 VERETVIQRVYTPI
+583 VERETVIQRVYTPV
-597 LTWALGSSVHT
+597 LTWALA
-608 SNYYGRRSKIVLS
+608 
-621 HRWLTLG
+621 HRAITVVVALV
-628 IAFLLFVGSL
+628 LFVGSL
-638 GLAVRIP
+638 GLAAGIP

-670 RTTAVVARVEQN
+670 RTTAVVARVERD
-682 VLTKAKQPGLKE
+682 VLKAKQPGLKE

-704 GALRAGTGSAD
+704 GAQRSGSGSAD

-730 TQAIK
+730 TKAIK
-735 RLSNSLAPY
+735 RLNSDLAPY

-760 PTNVDVQVTGANQA
+760 PTNVDVQVTGSNQS

-779 TQQVLTSLKRVK
+779 TQQVLSSLAGVK

-805 QLQITVNARNAF
+805 QLEITVDARKAF

-840 TVRLQGQNQ
+840 TVRLHNQSQ
-849 DADIYVQVNLNA
+849 DADIYVQVDPNA
-861 VNTAAKI
+861 TNTAAKI
-868 KSLTIG
+868 QNLTIG

-881 QIASVTSTF
+881 QIASVTPTF

-912 SASSGTVTSNVAKAI
+912 AASSGTVTGNVSKAI
-927 KPLTATWAKS
+927 KPLTARWAKS
-937 NITVG
+937 DITVG

-1031 LVQHKVEAGEEL
+1031 LVQHKLEAGAEL

-1067 ALVPLAAQTQSSGL
+1067 ALVPLAIQNQSSGL

-1110 LFSGLRRRVTGG
+1110 LFMGLRGRVTGG
-1122 GVTARAPF
+1122 GALAFEPAAVRAS
-1130 VERAGQRGGLSPER
+1130 GQRGSLTPDR
-1144 VAFTTES
+1144 VAFTMES

>member
-1 LIADSFY
+1 
-8 KTKDNDNVTSFIR
+8 VTSFIR

-94 TLASTSARNASVV
+94 TLASTSAQNASVV

-193 GGANPRVTVTLNPT
+193 GGANPRVTVTLSPT

-285 SGASNSARGGYASSA
+285 SG
-300 GASASSTT
+300 ASSTT

-388 VQAKITSLEKQ
+388 VQAKVHDLEKQ

-583 VERETVIQRVYTPI
+583 VERETVIQRVYTPV
-597 LTWALGSSVHT
+597 LTWALA
-608 SNYYGRRSKIVLS
+608 
-621 HRWLTLG
+621 HRAITVGVALV
-628 IAFLLFVGSL
+628 LFVGSL

-704 GALRAGTGSAD
+704 GAQRAGTGSAD

-744 NTGGTSIK
+744 NTGGVSIK

-779 TQQVLTSLKRVK
+779 TQQVLTSLARVK

-849 DADIYVQVNLNA
+849 DADIYVQVDPNA

-881 QIASVTSTF
+881 QIASVTPTF

-912 SASSGTVTSNVAKAI
+912 AASSGTVTSNVAKAI

-1067 ALVPLAAQTQSSGL
+1067 ALVPLAVQTQSSGL

-1122 GVTARAPF
+1122 GAMASAPY
-1130 VERAGQRGGLSPER
+1130 VERAATVRGARTPER

>member
-94 TLASTSARNASVV
+94 TLASTSAQNASVV

-193 GGANPRVTVTLNPT
+193 GGANPRVTVTLSPT

-285 SGASNSARGGYASSA
+285 SG
-300 GASASSTT
+300 ASSTT

-388 VQAKITSLEKQ
+388 VQAKVHDLEKQ

-583 VERETVIQRVYTPI
+583 VERETVIQRVYTPV
-597 LTWALGSSVHT
+597 LTWALA
-608 SNYYGRRSKIVLS
+608 
-621 HRWLTLG
+621 HRAITVGVALV
-628 IAFLLFVGSL
+628 LFVGSL

-704 GALRAGTGSAD
+704 GAQRAGTGSAD

-744 NTGGTSIK
+744 NTGGVSIK

-779 TQQVLTSLKRVK
+779 TQQVLTSLARVK

-849 DADIYVQVNLNA
+849 DADIYVQVDPNA

-881 QIASVTSTF
+881 QIASVTPTF

-912 SASSGTVTSNVAKAI
+912 AASSGTVTSNVAKAI

-1067 ALVPLAAQTQSSGL
+1067 ALVPLAVQTQSSGL

-1122 GVTARAPF
+1122 GAMASAPY
-1130 VERAGQRGGLSPER
+1130 VERAATVRGARTPER

>member
-1 LIADSFY
+1 
-8 KTKDNDNVTSFIR
+8 VTSFIR
-21 VIVRQRAAVIL
+21 VIVRQRVAVIL
-32 FALILL
+32 CALIVL

-75 LKDVTKPIEVAVA
+75 LKDVTKPVEVAVA

-143 TVDFSAFPILY
+143 TVDLSAFPILY

-165 LQDTYTLVN
+165 LQDTYTLIN

-285 SGASNSARGGYASSA
+285 SGASNSARGGYVGSGSGASSA
-300 GASASSTT
+300 GAGASSAT
-308 RSGQTGSTSAA
+308 RSGQTGSTSAVGHA
-319 GRAGAGATVQPRVVY
+319 GSTGQPRVIY

-374 RKNSDANIVKVADA
+374 RKNSDANIVKVAEG
-388 VQAKITSLEKQ
+388 VQAKVHDLEKQ
-399 YPQLQISTL
+399 YPRLQISTL
-408 YDSSTGIVDSVNGL
+408 FDSSTGIVDSVSGL

-495 ENIYRHVQEGEERFE
+495 ENIYRHVQEGEERI
-510 AVVNGTREVGRAI
+510 AATINGTREVGRAI

-556 FALAASLLVALTVI
+556 FALAASLLVALSVI
-570 PALGSLFITRKVR
+570 PALGSLFVTRKVR

-597 LTWALGSSVHT
+597 LTWALA
-608 SNYYGRRSKIVLS
+608 
-621 HRWLTLG
+621 HRAATVVVALV
-628 IAFLLFVGSL
+628 LFVGSL

-645 KGFLPP
+645 KGFLPA

-670 RTTAVVARVEQN
+670 RTTDVVARVERD
-682 VLTKAKQPGLKE
+682 VISRQPGIKNW
-694 YESIIGYDSA
+694 ESIIGYDSA
-704 GALRAGTGSAD
+704 GAQRSGTGSAD
-715 NAATMLVVYNSNVDM
+715 NAATMLVVYTSNTDM
-730 TQAIK
+730 TKAVK
-735 RLSNSLAPY
+735 RLGADLAPY
-744 NTGGTSIK
+744 NTDSTSIK

-760 PTNVDVQVTGANQA
+760 PTNVDVQVTGANQS

-779 TQQVLTSLKRVK
+779 TQQVLTSLARVK

-805 QLQITVNARNAF
+805 QLQITVNAHNAF

-840 TVRLQGQNQ
+840 TVRLHDQSQ
-849 DADIYVQVNLNA
+849 DADIYVQVDPNA

-881 QIASVTSTF
+881 QIASVIPTF

-912 SASSGTVTSNVAKAI
+912 SASSGTVTGNVSKAI
-927 KPLTATWAKS
+927 KPLTARWAKS

-949 LIDGFI
+949 LINGFI

-997 VGLAVTGKT
+997 AGLAVTHKT
-1006 LDLSALIGMLM
+1006 LDLSALIGLLM

-1031 LVQHKVEAGEEL
+1031 LVQHKMEAGAEL

-1110 LFSGLRRRVTGG
+1110 LFTGLRRRVTGG
-1122 GVTARAPF
+1122 GAMATEPTTVRAS
-1130 VERAGQRGGLSPER
+1130 GQRGGRTPER
-1144 VAFTTES
+1144 VAFIVES

>member
-1 LIADSFY
+1 M
-8 KTKDNDNVTSFIR
+8 TSFIR
-21 VIVRQRAAVIL
+21 VIVRQRGAVIL

-75 LKDVTKPIEVAVA
+75 LKDVTKPVEVAVA

-154 LGVNNTNGKAS
+154 LGVNNTDGKAS

-214 TPAQVNQVLQANN
+214 TPAQVNQILQANN

-253 TAIRDLPI
+253 TAIRNLPI
-261 TVLATSGAGG
+261 TVLATSGASG

-285 SGASNSARGGYASSA
+285 SGASNSTRGGYAGSGSGASSA
-300 GASASSTT
+300 GAGVPSAT
-308 RSGQTGSTSAA
+308 RNGQTGSTNAA
-319 GRAGAGATVQPRVVY
+319 GRAGATGQPRVVY

-388 VQAKITSLEKQ
+388 VQAKVHDLEKQ

-408 YDSSTGIVDSVNGL
+408 YDSSTGIVDSVSGL

-495 ENIYRHVQEGEERFE
+495 ENIYRHVQEGEERFD

-583 VERETVIQRVYTPI
+583 VERETVIQRVYTPV
-597 LTWALGSSVHT
+597 LTWALANRAITVGVAL
-608 SNYYGRRSKIVLS
+608 V
-621 HRWLTLG
+621 
-628 IAFLLFVGSL
+628 LFVGSL
-638 GLAVRIP
+638 GLAVGIP
-645 KGFLPP
+645 RGFLPP

-704 GALRAGTGSAD
+704 GAQRSGTGSAD

-779 TQQVLTSLKRVK
+779 TQQVLTSLARVK

-849 DADIYVQVNLNA
+849 DADIYVQVNPNS

-881 QIASVTSTF
+881 QIASVTPTF

-912 SASSGTVTSNVAKAI
+912 SASSGTVTSNVSKAI

-1122 GVTARAPF
+1122 GATAFEPAAVRAS
-1130 VERAGQRGGLSPER
+1130 GQRGGLSPER